1 VALSEIDRNLL
12 DRCLQR
18 KPRAWEDF
26 VDRFMGLVVHVA
38 NHSATARGIRLSE
51 ADREDLCAEVFLA
64 VVRNNFALLRNFK
77 GKSSL
82 ATYLTVVAR
91 RIVVKELL
99 ARVASSSSGDG
110 ASLQVSEDIAD
121 PSASAE
127 KRVADRDELQ
137 RMLSGLQATEAR
149 VVQMYHLDG
158 KSYREISSTV
168 GVPENSIGPILSR
181 ARQKLRRAGIDPAT
195 S

>member
-1 VALSEIDRNLL
+1 
-12 DRCLQR
+12 
-18 KPRAWEDF
+18 
-26 VDRFMGLVVHVA
+26 MGLVVHVA
-38 NHSATARGIRLSE
+38 NHTATARGIRLSE

-64 VVRNNFALLRNFK
+64 IVRNNFALLRNFRA
-77 GKSSL
+77 KSSL

-99 ARVASSSSGDG
+99 ARVAAASSGDG
-110 ASLQVSEDIAD
+110 TSSPVSDQIPD
-121 PSASAE
+121 PGVSAE
-127 KRVADRDELQ
+127 KRVADREELQ

-158 KSYREISSTV
+158 RTYREISSTV

-181 ARQKLRRAGIDPAT
+181 AREKLRRGIDPAT